1 MPADLKFWVAFNRVS
16 GIGAVR
22 LRGLMEYFDNLE
34 SAWNA
39 SGAELR
45 AAGLGPQTIE
55 ALQNARRDMDPEA
68 ELRRAEALGVRVVT
82 WEDSDYPARLKE
94 IAAPPP
100 VLYLWGR
107 MEATDDVCVAVVG
120 TRRPSA
126 YGQQVARQLAGE
138 LARAGLTIVSGLAR
152 GIDAIAHR
160 AALDA
165 GGRTLAV
172 LGSGIDIVYPP
183 EHRKLAEEIT
193 GSGAVITDYC
203 LGRQPEAV
211 NFPARNR
218 IISGLSLAVVVV
230 EAGDS
235 SGALLTAD
243 FAAEQGREVLAVP
256 GSIYSRAS
264 SGCNRLIQ
272 NGARPLLSP
281 TDVVEALDLEVTIRQ
296 GEARQ
301 SLPEDGV
308 ERQVLA
314 ALTQEPTHVDDVAAR
329 CGLPISQT
337 SACLTMLELKGR
349 ARQVGGMSFVAISEP
364 RPSYRVE

>member
-1 MPADLKFWVAFNRVS
+1 MPADLKYWVAFNRVS

-22 LRGLMEYFDNLE
+22 LRGLLDHFDNLE

-39 SGAELR
+39 SGAALR
-45 AAGLGPQTIE
+45 DAGLGPQTIE
-55 ALQNARRDMDPEA
+55 ALLRARRDMDPEA
-68 ELRRAEALGVRVVT
+68 ELRRVEALDVRIVT
-82 WEDSDYPARLKE
+82 WEDPAYPARLKE

-100 VLYLWGR
+100 VLYLWGA
-107 MEATDDVCVAVVG
+107 MEASDDIGVAIVG

-126 YGQQVARQLAGE
+126 YGQQVTRQLAGE
-138 LARAGLTIVSGLAR
+138 LARASLTIVSGMAR

-172 LGSGIDIVYPP
+172 LGSGIDVVYPP
-183 EHRKLAEEIT
+183 EHRKLAEEISI
-193 GSGAVITDYC
+193 SGAVLTDYC
-203 LGRQPEAV
+203 LGRQPEPA

-230 EAGDS
+230 EAGES

-256 GSIYSRAS
+256 GSIYNRAS
-264 SGCNRLIQ
+264 AGCNRLIQ
-272 NGARPLLSP
+272 NGARPLLSAS
-281 TDVVEALDLEVTIRQ
+281 DVIEALNLEVTVRQ
-296 GEARQ
+296 SEARLH
-301 SLPEDGV
+301 LPEDAV

-314 ALTQEPTHVDDVAAR
+314 ALTQDPTHVDDVAAR

-349 ARQVGGMSFVAISEP
+349 ARQVGGMSFVTVSEP
-364 RPSYRVE
+364 QPTYRVE